1 MWRRVRGGGVR
12 GYADQGVEEVGELGG
27 RVGGEA
33 AVHRSGLN
41 DGGSGGGEPAEA
53 LAERPAGQRAL
64 GAGLL
69 ERGQARPYR
78 VEVGGGVD
86 GQQAGLVE
94 LDPGAQVAEGVRVD
108 DHAHVDGFAPLD
120 PRHHPDQRVLE
131 DVGSR
136 HGRITSGTTGARCRR
151 CST

>member
-1 MWRRVRGGGVR
+1 MGHPRRMNGWVEADWSAAHSG

-33 AVHRSGLN
+33 AVYRSRLD

-78 VEVGGGVD
+78 VEVGGRVD
-86 GQQAGLVE
+86 GQQ
-94 LDPGAQVAEGVRVD
+94 P
-108 DHAHVDGFAPLD
+108 
-120 PRHHPDQRVLE
+120 
-131 DVGSR
+131 
-136 HGRITSGTTGARCRR
+136 
-151 CST
+151 